1 MDASRLY
8 RERKKNAGVAWDG
21 DDAAIYRRYIDT
33 ITTAME
39 NQMDKLEIEMDTEVM

>member
-1 MDASRLY
+1 MMQ
-8 RERKKNAGVAWDG
+8 
-21 DDAAIYRRYIDT
+21 RRYIDT